1 MQSQLERDQ
10 RKFIKFEMSE
20 WSRVFQI
27 AMKGK
32 KAGWKFSLNE
42 FWPFSAFVMLKI
54 RFSNHRLIK
63 ISMIYLYIKPEIKKN
78 DTTATIAAIN
88 ETCIVSLHEKCYLM
102 REIFWCENWVLFL
115 LLVGILLPSIEFAPN
130 VWRIGQSSPNM
141 VGTTGRMK
149 REGTFLVRWG
159 M

>member
-63 ISMIYLYIKPEIKKN
+63 ISMIYLYIKPEIKKKWYN
-78 DTTATIAAIN
+78 SNNCSNKWNVHCVITR
-88 ETCIVSLHEKCYLM
+88 KM
-102 REIFWCENWVLFL
+102 LFD
-115 LLVGILLPSIEFAPN
+115 
-130 VWRIGQSSPNM
+130 
-141 VGTTGRMK
+141 
-149 REGTFLVRWG
+149 EGDFLVRELSIIFAAG
-159 M
+159 RNSSPIYRVCPKRLEDRAE